1 MFRLPTPEEVSSGKV
16 PAESGTANDL
26 SAIMEFIQK
35 KNRYYVQKKTQQ
47 DSEGNPMVSYVPYF
61 NEEEDLKWYLPAYG
75 QFQYFTP
82 DPNIPGD
89 DKANYWSS
97 TAVDGASEAYIG
109 DGTPKDRDLEYRVIA
124 VRKKEN

>member
-1 MFRLPTPEEVSSGKV
+1 MQSTFDGYTTTLHPIISE
-16 PAESGTANDL
+16 ND
-26 SAIMEFIQK
+26 I
-35 KNRYYVQKKTQQ
+35 
-47 DSEGNPMVSYVPYF
+47 
-61 NEEEDLKWYLPAYG
+61 KWYLPAYG

-109 DGTPKDRDLEYRVIA
+109 DGTPKDRDLKYRVIA
-124 VRKKEN
+124 VRK